1 MTTTAFQTVIDYAE
15 TISLNKMK
23 KVSQTVS
30 RDGTVKSTSLG
41 GQVWTFEVKLPNGLP
56 WTTLRP
62 LIEDMETLD
71 RVSVGTIRI
80 NSAGHSWIT
89 GYQGNMSG
97 ISGITASFSSG
108 NTITLVSGAS
118 TPASNQYRFR
128 AGDVIQL
135 GSTGSV
141 YTVAADVAYNATT
154 VTLNRPVREAAGTY
168 TLYIGQNVSWSVICV
183 KFPKWTLFA
192 RNQVAWDGAFVFAE
206 AI

>member
-56 WTTLRP
+56 WTTMRP

-71 RVSVGTIRI
+71 RISTGTIRI
-80 NSAGHSWIT
+80 NSSGHSWIT
-89 GYQGNMSG
+89 GYQGNMTGTSG
-97 ISGITASFSSG
+97 IIASFSSG
-108 NTITLVSGAS
+108 NTISLVSGYSSPSAG
-118 TPASNQYRFR
+118 QFRFK
-128 AGDVIQL
+128 AGDIIQL
-135 GSTGSV
+135 GSSGSA
-141 YTVAADVAYNATT
+141 YTVAANVAYNETT
-154 VTLNRPVREAAGTY
+154 VTLNRPVREAAGSY

-183 KFPKWTLFA
+183 KYPKWTLFA